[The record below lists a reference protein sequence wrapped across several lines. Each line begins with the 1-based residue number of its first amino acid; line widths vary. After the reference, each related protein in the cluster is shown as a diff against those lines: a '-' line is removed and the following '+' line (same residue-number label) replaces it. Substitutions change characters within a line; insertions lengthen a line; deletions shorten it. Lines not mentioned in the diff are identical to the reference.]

1 MRRAQLASAEN
12 RRRERVSCFEIA
24 QGALA
29 PIAASGSTSLNPSI
43 DR

>member
-24 QGALA
+24 HGA
-29 PIAASGSTSLNPSI
+29 NRRERI
-43 DR
+43 DESQSVNRPVN